1 MDPQNDEPRND
12 DQTQRDAAEKVV
24 RDQLDAIYHNQ
35 PHVNMP
41 ARSNEHHHHKHHK
54 QHPQQPQNQTQQSS
68 QFVADPEVN
77 PWQKY
82 HQQWQEYYQRYYENY
97 YVGHMHQ
104 VIQEKDKEK
113 EEAVEAAKSPDQKKA
128 EEIEGLRAKIV
139 DNAKEKA
146 QKARKSRHFIP
157 LMSAIVVVLVVAFL
171 QYNQIIIGNVQ
182 AYVSPGAIDPQN
194 IVVDPNSDT
203 HVTADPRLI
212 IPKINVDVPVIY
224 NVALDY
230 NAQMAAMQKGVA
242 HFAIPG
248 ADSVPGQLG
257 NTVFSGH
264 SSNDLFDPGDYKF
277 IFAQLDKLQQ
287 GDTIYVNYNSV
298 RYTYTVTKTAI
309 VKPSDVNALEG
320 YTDKP
325 YLTLITCTPLG
336 TSLNRLLVYAEQ
348 VAPDPSKA
356 SAANS
361 SAGGGQATIPG
372 NAPTVL
378 ERLFGA
384 H

>member
-1 MDPQNDEPRND
+1 MDPQDDESNDN
-12 DQTQRDAAEKVV
+12 QAQRDAAERVV
-24 RDQLDAIYHNQ
+24 RDQLDAIYHKQ
-35 PHVNMP
+35 PHVNVP
-41 ARSNEHHHHKHHK
+41 QRGDEHLHHKHHK
-54 QHPQQPQNQTQQSS
+54 QHHQPQNHTQPSAP
-68 QFVADPEVN
+68 FEANPDVN

-113 EEAVEAAKSPDQKKA
+113 EEAVEAAKSPEQKKA
-128 EEIEGLRAKIV
+128 EDVQNLREKIV
-139 DNAKEKA
+139 DNAKEKVH
-146 QKARKSRHFIP
+146 KARKSRHFIP
-157 LMSAIVVVLVVAFL
+157 LMSAIVVVIVVAFL
-171 QYNQIIIGNVQ
+171 QYNQIIIGNVE
-182 AYVSPGAIDPQN
+182 AYVSPGTIDPQN
-194 IVVDPNSDT
+194 IVVDPDSDT
-203 HVTADPRLI
+203 HVSADPRLI

-298 RYTYTVTKTAI
+298 RYTYTVTKKAV

-361 SAGGGQATIPG
+361 STGNSQATIPG
-372 NAPTVL
+372 NSPTVL